1 MIQPSVATFVPRL
14 PQTVWSAMARG
25 FTGKCP
31 RCGGT
36 HLFAR
41 FLKPVARCG
50 LCAQD
55 WTLHA
60 ADDFPPYVAI
70 IVTGHVMAPV
80 MIVLG
85 AATAIPMWATMTIAI
100 GLSVAMLMGLLQPAK
115 GAIIALQWWMG
126 MAGFAAKPGKA
137 EAALQSP

>member
-1 MIQPSVATFVPRL
+1 MIPLPLNSLAPAL
-14 PQTVWSAMARG
+14 PQTVWAAMRRG

-31 RCGGT
+31 RCGET

-41 FLKPVARCG
+41 FLKPVPRCG
-50 LCAQD
+50 LCGQD

-80 MIVLG
+80 LIVLG
-85 AATAIPMWATMTIAI
+85 AATTIPMWATMLIAI
-100 GLSVAMLMGLLQPAK
+100 GLAVTMLMGLLQPAK

-126 MAGFAAKPGKA
+126 MAGFAAKPGRV
-137 EAALQSP
+137 EAGAG